1 MRGINVI
8 KQVLSRLLRINRP
21 SKGVDEGIAE
31 GLSEGMRRKMTW
43 IDGEDSGETEKP
55 MPMFYVGDTVVLYNP
70 YEGAFM
76 TMDFLSL
83 DPERYRVVDVAYDEE
98 EKVFRYKLED
108 GGEDDVGDEL
118 WYSEDWLSLPTVT
131 KFTRV
136 IAEETNT
143 ITKINPGGI
152 TMEAINTEGAILAK
166 AMADTLDDDLRKR
179 EIDRFLDLLRTGNAE
194 ERKAA
199 EKELRKI
206 TTEGSR

>member
-1 MRGINVI
+1 MNVI
-8 KQVLSRLLRINRP
+8 ITYIKRILRIKSP
-21 SKGVDEGIAE
+21 TEEHAKGTKGFV
-31 GLSEGMRRKMTW
+31 W
-43 IDGEDSGETEKP
+43 IDGEETDEEAELPPKP
-55 MPMFYVGDTVVLYNP
+55 MFRVGEDEVVLYNP

-76 TMDFLSL
+76 TMDFLSME
-83 DPERYRVVDVAYDEE
+83 PERYRVVDVAYDED

-108 GGEDDVGDEL
+108 GGEDDRGDEL

-143 ITKINPGGI
+143 ITKIKPGGY
-152 TMEAINTEGAILAK
+152 TMEAINAEGAILAK

-199 EKELRKI
+199 EKELRKL
-206 TTEGSR
+206 TNTKLGEE

>member
-1 MRGINVI
+1 MQRMNVI
-8 KQVLSRLLRINRP
+8 ITYIKRILRIKP
-21 SKGVDEGIAE
+21 KQDEGVRWISAE
-31 GLSEGMRRKMTW
+31 E
-43 IDGEDSGETEKP
+43 DGEEEAESLPPKP
-55 MPMFYVGDTVVLYNP
+55 MFRVGEDEVVLYNP

-76 TMDFLSL
+76 MMDFLSME
-83 DPERYRVVDVAYDEE
+83 PERYRVVGVAYDED

-108 GGEDDVGDEL
+108 GGEDDEGDEL

-136 IAEETNT
+136 VMEES
-143 ITKINPGGI
+143 KIKPGGI
-152 TMEAINTEGAILAK
+152 TMEAINAEGAILAK

-199 EKELRKI
+199 EKELRKL
-206 TTEGSR
+206 TNTKMGEE